1 MKCDLRRIKIQDR
14 KFAGA
19 LCLPELKLISRM
31 LSKFSF
37 VNEEILRSQVL
48 NELKNF
54 TNRDKLIDMRLLN
67 TLTNYNGYYVQQAGF
82 N

>member
-1 MKCDLRRIKIQDR
+1 
-14 KFAGA
+14 
-19 LCLPELKLISRM
+19 M

-67 TLTNYNGYYVQQAGF
+67 TLTNYNGYYLH
-82 N
+82 